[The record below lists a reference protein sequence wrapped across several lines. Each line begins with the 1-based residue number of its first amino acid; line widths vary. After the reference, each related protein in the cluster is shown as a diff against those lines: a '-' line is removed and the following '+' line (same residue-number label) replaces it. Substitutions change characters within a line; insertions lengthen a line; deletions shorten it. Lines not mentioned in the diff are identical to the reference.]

1 MGTMADLM
9 TLLVDKTNAT
19 EANVVSK
26 INTLTARIKGF
37 NVIESE
43 REEKKQEE
51 KMEEYQHK
59 KVILHMKKVYQ
70 ISQLL
75 YVLL

>member
-51 KMEEYQHK
+51 KREEVDAVVLK
-59 KVILHMKKVYQ
+59 LGMKK
-70 ISQLL
+70 S
-75 YVLL
+75 

>member
-1 MGTMADLM
+1 MADLM

-51 KMEEYQHK
+51 KKEEVDAVVLK
-59 KVILHMKKVYQ
+59 LGMKK
-70 ISQLL
+70 S
-75 YVLL
+75 